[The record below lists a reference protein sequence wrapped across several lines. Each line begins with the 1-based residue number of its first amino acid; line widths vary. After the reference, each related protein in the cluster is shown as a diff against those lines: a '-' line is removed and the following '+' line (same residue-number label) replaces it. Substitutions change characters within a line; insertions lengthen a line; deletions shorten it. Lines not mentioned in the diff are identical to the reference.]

1 MERMTKKD
9 LASKLAQGVRRAMQP
24 QTPAPEAAAPTT
36 AANPEPASTSAAR
49 PVRQAELSPNRGR
62 PGDDLHPERIWPD

>member
-1 MERMTKKD
+1 MTKKD

-24 QTPAPEAAAPTT
+24 QPPAPEATTPT
-36 AANPEPASTSAAR
+36 AAATPEPASTPAAR

-62 PGDDLHPERIWPD
+62 LWDDLHPERIWPD